1 MDKVDATMA
10 AVNEQREL
18 ANEIADTIATPLYTT
33 EIDDVCSF
41 RAYSSSIITDLNFYF
56 KEELKRELEDLEQ
69 DELNERL
76 NQADHVPVHQPPTAK
91 RVEESKSMVTPHTH
105 VFIWFLMKTF

>member
-1 MDKVDATMA
+1 MDKLDATMA

-33 EIDDVCSF
+33 EIDDVCSPQ
-41 RAYSSSIITDLNFYF
+41 AYSSSIITDFYV
-56 KEELKRELEDLEQ
+56 KDELKRELEDLEQ

-76 NQADHVPVHQPPTAK
+76 NQADHVPVHQPPSTS
-91 RVEESKSMVTPHTH
+91 RVEESKSFDGLLTDLV
-105 VFIWFLMKTF
+105 

>member
-33 EIDDVCSF
+33 EIDDVCF
-41 RAYSSSIITDLNFYF
+41 PRTYSSSII
-56 KEELKRELEDLEQ
+56 
-69 DELNERL
+69 
-76 NQADHVPVHQPPTAK
+76 AD
-91 RVEESKSMVTPHTH
+91 
-105 VFIWFLMKTF
+105 FFCLG